1 MTGQGPDVCLDAIL
15 SLSGNDSWSVDR
27 DHAVRNLSA
36 YVVRSFDE
44 HSLIFAVPLRVSR
57 PLLSEIPLDCRG
69 SAGAVALIIEKIKQ
83 NAGSDPRLGPLI
95 GRGTRFPH
103 QFSSFT
109 EPYTLVASPAALA
122 CDLWH
127 AGPRNCADASGIRL
141 LINGALPCPGEF
153 SPREVASVTEA
164 VAHLCDA
171 IAEIACA
178 VPAMV
183 LEDAWL
189 SALDQQLLRDVL
201 PERGLVSFIGDGSR
215 LARNYTRH
223 RCHFRTAGPK
233 EDVNIPFT
241 CPLELGPCE
250 LELPASGRTVTG
262 LGIRKKEVCAV
273 AGSNAQGK
281 TTFLE
286 GIIAGVDDHAPGDGR
301 ELVVTVQGTSIAEA
315 LNCQLNRADVSMFF
329 SSLPPGIRGTVR
341 AASGMGS
348 GSMNMASQV
357 QQAIER
363 HVPLLIIDE
372 DRAAPNLLVH
382 SCIQTTE
389 ITPLSE
395 ILARDR
401 LRMGETTI
409 IFAACAMDTLVAQ
422 ADRIMLLDQHVAH
435 AVDRTVFRRRV
446 ADSLE
451 KMARDLRM
459 GG

>member
-1 MTGQGPDVCLDAIL
+1 MTGQGPDVCIEEIL
-15 SLSGNDSWSVDR
+15 ALSGDDFWSIDR
-27 DHAVRNLSA
+27 AHATRNVSA
-36 YVVRSFDE
+36 YAVRSFDE
-44 HSLIFAVPLRVSR
+44 HSLIFAVPLRVLR

-83 NAGSDPRLGPLI
+83 NAGSDPRLGPLV

-103 QFSSFT
+103 QFASFS

-127 AGPRNCADASGIRL
+127 AGARNCADASGIRL
-141 LINGALPCPGEF
+141 LLNGALPCPKEF
-153 SPREVASVTEA
+153 SPPEVASVAET
-164 VAHLCDA
+164 VARFCDA
-171 IAEIACA
+171 IAEIAYA
-178 VPAMV
+178 VPAKE
-183 LEDAWL
+183 LEAAWR
-189 SALDQQLLRDVL
+189 STLDQQLLRDAL
-201 PERGLVSFIGDGSR
+201 PELGLVSFISDGSR

-262 LGIRKKEVCAV
+262 LGIRRKEVFAV

-286 GIIAGVDDHAPGDGR
+286 GIIAGVDDHAAGDGR
-301 ELVVTVQGTSIAEA
+301 ELVVTVQGLSTAEA
-315 LNCQLNRADVSMFF
+315 LNCQLNGADVSMFF
-329 SSLPPGIRGTVR
+329 SSLPPGMRGTVR

-382 SCIQTTE
+382 SCFQTTE

-395 ILARDR
+395 ILAHERR
-401 LRMGETTI
+401 RMGETAL

-422 ADRIMLLDQHVAH
+422 ADRIMLLDQHVAR
-435 AVDRTVFRRRV
+435 AVDRKLFRNRV